1 MTELKCRLQI
11 GTCQEHLPVTEEQ
24 HQHLP
29 SACDAAAAEN
39 EALCPLGKLV
49 EQVFQFSSL
58 QSLSRIRL
66 FATPWTVGHQDSLSI
81 INSWSLLDRKSVV

>member
-1 MTELKCRLQI
+1 MWSGPQFCLGAIFFHRVQFGPCQLQI

-39 EALCPLGKLV
+39 EALCSRETGGKGLSV
-49 EQVFQFSSL
+49 QFSSV
-58 QSLSRIRL
+58 
-66 FATPWTVGHQDSLSI
+66 TGMYDSLRP
-81 INSWSLLDRKSVV
+81 LGL